1 MLRFTRRAGALLLG
15 AGMLALPAFVTL
27 SAQSTSSAAGMKED
41 KPGQLALAK
50 VTPDAARKIALARV
64 PKGTISEEGIEKE
77 KGKLLYSFDIK
88 VPGKRG
94 VEEIL
99 VDALTGTVI
108 SHEHETPKQ
117 EADEARKDS
126 INLKA
131 GATKGIKPRNPPR

>member
-1 MLRFTRRAGALLLG
+1 MLRFTRRAGALLFG

-27 SAQSTSSAAGMKED
+27 SAQSTKSAAGMKED

-94 VEEIL
+94 IK
-99 VDALTGTVI
+99 I
-108 SHEHETPKQ
+108 SPVVVKYF
-117 EADEARKDS
+117 
-126 INLKA
+126 
-131 GATKGIKPRNPPR
+131 PPRSVFKMEPQPSANRGNASSLR